1 MMAVVLWPDPR
12 DPHGWYYGG
21 GIEYALS
28 PNFVVGVEAYRV
40 SLGDEQHFT
49 PNGAVVTGL
58 TRNVDLDFSVVQA
71 RASYKFNWGT
81 PVVARYWRHRS
92 V

>member
-1 MMAVVLWPDPR
+1 MAVVLWPDPR

-28 PNFVVGVEAYRV
+28 PNFIVGVEAYHV

-71 RASYKFNWGT
+71 RASCKFNWGT